1 MWRGEITHQT
11 TGTVRVSRKVF
22 VSGCFDLLHS
32 GHVAFLQ
39 EAASYGELVVALGSD
54 QTVFTLKRRLPT
66 NTQDERLF
74 MIRAL
79 ACVTDAFISSGSGV
93 LDFEAELRA
102 LRPDVFFVNA
112 DGDSPEKAALCREL
126 GIKYVVSAR
135 QPHAG
140 LPARSTTAL
149 KGMARM
155 PYRIDLAGGWLDQ
168 PFVSREYPGGVITL
182 SLEPTID
189 FNERSGMATS
199 TRTAALD
206 LWGERLPVGDPA
218 RLARALFAYDNP
230 PGKQVISGA
239 QDAIGIAMPG
249 LTFSYYEGQYW
260 PTRLETITDERTLQ
274 FIERALYLLPLA
286 PRDVEYNPLNDRR
299 ITPDGARAL
308 AEAADQTWQALRQRD
323 LAALGTGMRQSFEAQ
338 IAMFPQMETPALME
352 TIARWRDRALGW
364 KVAGA
369 GGGGYVVLVTDAPI
383 PEALQISA
391 RRALD

>member
-1 MWRGEITHQT
+1 MAAPVT
-11 TGTVRVSRKVF
+11 RKVF

-39 EAASYGELVVALGSD
+39 EAATHGELIVALGSD
-54 QTVFTLKRRLPT
+54 QTIYGLKRRLPT
-66 NTQDERLF
+66 NDQDERLY
-74 MIRAL
+74 MIKAL
-79 ACVTDAFISSGSGV
+79 ACVTDAFISFGSGM

-102 LRPDVFFVNA
+102 IKPDIFFVNA
-112 DGDSPEKAALCREL
+112 DGDTPEKAALCREL
-126 GIKYVVSAR
+126 GIEYVVSAR
-135 QPHAG
+135 KPHAG

-149 KGMARM
+149 KAMVRM

-182 SLEPTID
+182 SLEPTIE

-199 TRTAALD
+199 TRAAAID
-206 LWGERLPVGDPA
+206 LWGERLPAGDPVK
-218 RLARALFAYDNP
+218 LARMLFAYDNP

-249 LTFSYYEGQYW
+249 LTFSYYTGDYW
-260 PTRLETITDERTLQ
+260 PTRLETITDELTLQ

-286 PRDVEYNPLNDRR
+286 PRGVEYNPLNDRR
-299 ITPDGARAL
+299 ITLDGARAL
-308 AEAADQTWQALRQRD
+308 AQAADAAWRALRDRD
-323 LAALGTGMRQSFEAQ
+323 LAALALAEA
-338 IAMFPQMETPALME
+338 
-352 TIARWRDRALGW
+352 IARWRDRVLGW

-369 GGGGYVVLVTDAPI
+369 GGGGYVVLVSADPI
-383 PEALQISA
+383 PDALQVSA